1 VKSSSAPKVSQAAVL
16 DGQTKSARVAAAWL
30 RAGIALGCALRSRD
44 IAALWPTYG
53 DGEVPRPLSKY
64 VQLLQRA
71 GVLKR
76 VDERWG
82 SSRYVHVAAPP
93 VVEKPGATTDIVPY
107 VLAAVEYAAQQ
118 AGRFVTT
125 REVTD
130 ALPEVGYTGCIDKAL
145 KTRLW
150 QTLETLASPKKAITP
165 GAPDDSAKLQMATTK
180 RPNGAHAERARV
192 YWWAPAAFVSAP
204 PSSEASASPR
214 ESAMRLV
221 QAATTVLGIPVTS
234 HELVAYARWLHRQ
247 VDAPPSAPK
256 MDKGEIVSAL
266 KAARL
271 DNGGH
276 ARANRQFGVVTHQ
289 TPYTAGRLVPVRF
302 STTPPSAVDVRLMTA
317 LDLLTVL
324 RPAHEC
330 SLMDALTT
338 NATLGTTL
346 AADLVAYRRAVL
358 YRQLTNTIPATDWPG
373 VLRHLRSTVERLY
386 EWHVG
391 LPLEGPGSAAIRR
404 ALNAVD
410 ERSRDLNAVEHALT
424 WAPLPVPDRFADLV
438 DPLVVGTGPTLSFE
452 QLAPLHAGLTAL
464 QRGRDGVHPVFRRA
478 RRIAGTRPEGWRA
491 GAGQAPAWER
501 IDRVDAYAVA
511 VNYVGAPNTTVLV
524 ADAVL
529 LLGGVLRDARVLVR
543 AIETAGPGDEWIERG
558 LLVAMGLLG
567 HTVPA
572 ARWLP
577 RARLV
582 EAGLLAVVLA
592 DPEAAQVAMRA
603 LIRDGDKAT
612 RQMISDAL
620 VQVECGE
627 WLGLLG

>member
-1 VKSSSAPKVSQAAVL
+1 ML

-30 RAGIALGCALRSRD
+30 RAGTALGCALRSRD
-44 IAALWPTYG
+44 VLAVWSTYG
-53 DGEVPRPLSKY
+53 DGEVPRPISKY
-64 VQLLQRA
+64 VQSLLRT

-82 SSRYVHVAAPP
+82 SCRYVHVAAPP
-93 VVEKPGATTDIVPY
+93 VVEKSGATTDIVPY

-130 ALPEVGYTGCIDKAL
+130 ALPEVGYSGCLDKAL

-150 QTLETLASPKKAITP
+150 QTLETLAAPKKALTP
-165 GAPDDSAKLQMATTK
+165 GAPDDPAKLQMATTQ
-180 RPNGAHAERARV
+180 RPNGADTARAHV
-192 YWWAPAAFVSAP
+192 YWWAPAAYIGAP
-204 PSSEASASPR
+204 PSTEASASPR

-221 QAATTVLGIPVTS
+221 HAATTVLGMPVTS

-247 VDAPPSAPK
+247 VDAPTATTA

-276 ARANRQFGVVTHQ
+276 ARANRQFGVLTHQ

-302 STTPPSAVDVRLMTA
+302 STKQPSEFDVRLMTA

-330 SLMDALTT
+330 ALMDALIA
-338 NATLGTTL
+338 NATVGTTL
-346 AADLVAYRRAVL
+346 ATDLVALRRVAL
-358 YRQLTNTIPATDWPG
+358 YRQITNTIPATDWPD

-386 EWHVG
+386 EWHGG
-391 LPLEGPGSAAIRR
+391 LPLEGPGSAATRR
-404 ALNAVD
+404 ALKAID
-410 ERSRDLNAVEHALT
+410 ERSRDLHAVEQALT
-424 WAPLPVPDRFADLV
+424 WGPLAVPARFADLS
-438 DPLVVGTGPTLSFE
+438 DVVVIGQGPTLSFE

-464 QRGRDGVHPVFRRA
+464 QRGRDGVHPVFRQA

-491 GAGQAPAWER
+491 GAGEAPSWER

-511 VNYVGAPNTTVLV
+511 VDYIGAPNTTVLV
-524 ADAVL
+524 ADAVM
-529 LLGGVLRDARVLVR
+529 LLGGVLRDERVLVR
-543 AIETAGPGDEWIERG
+543 ALETAGPGDEWIERG

-567 HTVPA
+567 HAVPTG
-572 ARWLP
+572 RWLLTVS
-577 RARLV
+577 LV
-582 EAGLLAVVLA
+582 EAGLLGLVLSA
-592 DPEAAQVAMRA
+592 PEAAPTTMRA
-603 LIRDGDKAT
+603 LLRDGDKTT
-612 RQMISDAL
+612 RQIVSDAL
-620 VQVECGE
+620 TQVECGE
-627 WLGLLG
+627 WLALLG